1 MELKTAFNPQQFL
14 DEYWQKKPVL
24 IRGFIADFEDPVSA
38 EELAGL
44 ACEAELESRL
54 ICNPGQDRYTLE
66 HGPLAESRFDELG
79 DADWT
84 LLVQAVD
91 QWLDEVAAL
100 RRRFDFLPNWRIE
113 DVMVSFAAPG
123 GSVGPHFDQYDVFL
137 LQGSGSRHWQVGTR
151 CDANS
156 PSRNVN
162 GLSLLEQFQSQ
173 YSARLEPGDVLY
185 LPPGF
190 SHWGVGVEPG
200 LCFSIGFRA
209 PSMAEMLEGFSNNL
223 IDQADPAQ
231 RYTDPRAV
239 VPASTAEAARI
250 DPANLQDAFNKLLQA
265 LDNKAEF
272 NRYFGMQVS
281 QPRYPEQILPP
292 AEPLQPGTL
301 VDSLQQC
308 SALLRHPASRF
319 AWMQEEKGNGLLC
332 FVDGEAFS
340 LPASEA
346 QLVTTLCDLSIENLR
361 EITQCCASQ
370 DGLDLVLK
378 LINSGSLVL
387 E

>member
-1 MELKTAFNPQQFL
+1 LELKTTLDPQQFL

-24 IRGFIADFEDPVSA
+24 IRGFIADFQDPLSA

-54 ICNPGQDRYTLE
+54 VCNPGEGLYALE
-66 HGPLAESRFDELG
+66 HGPVPESRFDELG
-79 DADWT
+79 DANWT

-91 QWLDEVAAL
+91 QWVAEVAQL
-100 RRRFDFLPNWRIE
+100 RRHFAFLPNWRIE

-137 LQGSGSRHWQVGTR
+137 LQGSGSRHWQVGPF
-151 CDANS
+151 CDAS
-156 PSRNVN
+156 TPCRNEN
-162 GLSLLEQFQSQ
+162 GLSLLQDFHSE

-190 SHWGVGVEPG
+190 SHWGVGLEPG
-200 LCFSIGFRA
+200 LCFSIGLRA

-223 IDQADPAQ
+223 IDQADPGQ
-231 RYTDPRAV
+231 RYTDSRAE
-239 VPASTAEAARI
+239 VPTSSADAARI

-265 LDNKAEF
+265 FDNKAEF

-292 AEPLQPGTL
+292 AEPLQAETL
-301 VDSLQQC
+301 DDSLVQC

-319 AWMQEEKGNGLLC
+319 AWMQDEDGRGLLC
-332 FVDGEAFS
+332 FVDGEAWS
-340 LPASEA
+340 LAASETA
-346 QLVTTLCDLSIENLR
+346 FVAELCDLSIENIK
-361 EITQCCASQ
+361 EITDRCATQ
-370 DGLDLVLK
+370 DGRDLLLK